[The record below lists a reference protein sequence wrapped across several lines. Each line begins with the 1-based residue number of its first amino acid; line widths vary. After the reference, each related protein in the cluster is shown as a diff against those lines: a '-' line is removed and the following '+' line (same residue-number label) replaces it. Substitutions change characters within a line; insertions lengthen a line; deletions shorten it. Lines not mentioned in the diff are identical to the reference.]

1 MVSSRDVAKFAK
13 VSQSTV
19 SRAYRED
26 VYIDPATR
34 RRVLD
39 AARQLGYY
47 PNFSA
52 RSLRNQQSRI
62 IGLMMTDPKN
72 SFFASLTKHIEQYVS
87 KMGYRVL
94 LTYNDEDPEK
104 ERYCLESLISSRAE
118 GILAMPV
125 SRKNEEMFDIMRN
138 NGISVV
144 QLLRPLYEELNT
156 VSVNDEQGAYTATKY
171 LLEQGHRKIIITEY
185 AFNKELP
192 AKTSGYRRACM
203 EFGVDPEP
211 GILNLPFDNNL
222 DGLIAGALASTGA
235 TAIISATLPITIATL
250 KACNACNLRI
260 PDDLSII
267 AYDDSEWLEFLGI
280 TAITHPMQQIGD
292 NIAHL
297 LFQNIETIRNGVER
311 QAENVSVQP
320 YLLLRQSVKKL
331 EKP

>member
-1 MVSSRDVAKFAK
+1 MISSRDVAKFAK

-34 RRVLD
+34 QRVLD

-72 SFFASLTKHIEQYVS
+72 AFFASLTKNIEQYVTQ
-87 KMGYRVL
+87 KGYRVL

-125 SRKNEEMFDIMRN
+125 SRKNEDMYDIMRN

-144 QLLRPLYEELNT
+144 QLLRPLYPELNT
-156 VSVNDEQGAYTATKY
+156 VAVNDELGAYNATKY

-185 AFNKELP
+185 SFNKDLP
-192 AKTSGYRRACM
+192 AKISGYRRACE

-222 DGLIAGALASTGA
+222 DGLVAGALASTGA
-235 TAIISATLPITIATL
+235 TAIISATLPITLATL
-250 KACNACNLRI
+250 KACNACNLKI

-297 LFQNIETIRNGVER
+297 LFRNIDALHKDELLEAET
-311 QAENVSVQP
+311 VSVKP
-320 YLLLRQSVKKL
+320 YLLLRQSVKKI
-331 EKP
+331 